1 MKTPEKK
8 HYDYDK
14 EIDFLCEECLSLA
27 KDIIEM
33 DEDIEGLTDWTEDF
47 TGHYNNALENINHNF
62 EVLDNRTKN
71 LTDEIS
77 NLDYHRI
84 CLWVIVG
91 ANALITFLMLIDVL

>member
-33 DEDIEGLTDWTEDF
+33 DEDIEGLTDWSNEVSE
-47 TGHYNNALENINHNF
+47 HLNKSLENIEYNF
-62 EVLDNRTKN
+62 EVLDKRTK
-71 LTDEIS
+71 
-77 NLDYHRI
+77 
-84 CLWVIVG
+84 G
-91 ANALITFLMLIDVL
+91 AKENSDVWYLSWWIFALIVWNILLTCVAVFNYVL